1 MSGHSKWATIK
12 HKKGAKDAARGK
24 LFGKVLR
31 FVEVAARE
39 GGGDPEANPTLA
51 TAVAK
56 ARDASIPADTIQRA
70 IKRGTGDVEGV
81 TYETV
86 HYEGYGPA
94 GVAVYVSALT
104 DNRNRCAAEVRS
116 TFSKNGGNLGEPGSV
131 AWKFEKKGV
140 VVVPGGAADEERLF
154 ELAVDAGAQDVEGG
168 ETGFEIRCEP
178 GDLGGVRAALDAAG
192 IAFDSAEVTML
203 PTTTTAVAEKN
214 APKVLK
220 LIDAL
225 EDVDDVQEVY
235 SDFDISEE
243 ILAALG

>member
-56 ARDASIPADTIQRA
+56 ARDASIPVDTIQRA
-70 IKRGTGDVEGV
+70 IKRGTGDIEGV
-81 TYETV
+81 TYEAV

-94 GVAVYVSALT
+94 GVAIYVSALT
-104 DNRNRCAAEVRS
+104 DNRNRCAAEIRS

-131 AWKFEKKGV
+131 GWKFEKKGV
-140 VVVPGGAADEERLF
+140 LAVPAGAADEERLF
-154 ELAVDAGAQDVEGG
+154 EVAIDAGAEDIEGG
-168 ETGFEIRCEP
+168 ETGFEVRCGP
-178 GDLGGVRAALDAAG
+178 GDLNSVRAALDVAG
-192 IAFDSAEVTML
+192 IAYDSADVTML
-203 PTTTTAVAEKN
+203 PTATTAVTEKE

-220 LIDAL
+220 LVDAL
-225 EDVDDVQEVY
+225 EDLDDVQDVY
-235 SDFDISEE
+235 ADFDISEE
-243 ILAALG
+243 ILASLG